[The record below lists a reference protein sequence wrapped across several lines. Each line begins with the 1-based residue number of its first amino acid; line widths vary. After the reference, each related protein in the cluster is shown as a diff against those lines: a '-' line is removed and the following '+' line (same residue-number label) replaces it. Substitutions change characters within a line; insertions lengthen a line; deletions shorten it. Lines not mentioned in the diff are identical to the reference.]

1 MARAAIEVT
10 GRVRPAA
17 IAPRATPRTTP
28 SYALHEAGRPVAVPR
43 GGSLLIGAAGRLD
56 LVQPCL
62 TEQLSRAEL
71 TSAHRVAS
79 GLPDETAVRG
89 GVRPSAQ
96 VGSPGCS
103 TGAGGSAF
111 RSAERAEGM
120 TQR

>member
-28 SYALHEAGRPVAVPR
+28 SYALHEAGRPVAAPH
-43 GGSLLIGAAGRLD
+43 GGSLLIGTAGRLD

-89 GVRPSAQ
+89 GVRSSVRWGHRAAPLEQEAQHSAR
-96 VGSPGCS
+96 
-103 TGAGGSAF
+103 
-111 RSAERAEGM
+111 RSGLRA
-120 TQR
+120 